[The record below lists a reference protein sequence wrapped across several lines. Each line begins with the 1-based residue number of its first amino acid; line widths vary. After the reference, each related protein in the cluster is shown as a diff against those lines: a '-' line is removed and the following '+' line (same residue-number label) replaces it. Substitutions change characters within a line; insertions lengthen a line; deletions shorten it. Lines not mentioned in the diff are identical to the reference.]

1 MLVIQYTTGYVAL
14 LTKQLKLHYT
24 SNYVTSAKLRYS
36 VNSYPLCSTL
46 HYLWRLLISDFNYY
60 IRPRK
65 KKKQQQASLFTIFS
79 L

>member
-36 VNSYPLCSTL
+36 VNSYPLCIICGG
-46 HYLWRLLISDFNYY
+46 YLFQIS
-60 IRPRK
+60 IIILGRVRK
-65 KKKQQQASLFTIFS
+65 KKKNKLVYLQFFS